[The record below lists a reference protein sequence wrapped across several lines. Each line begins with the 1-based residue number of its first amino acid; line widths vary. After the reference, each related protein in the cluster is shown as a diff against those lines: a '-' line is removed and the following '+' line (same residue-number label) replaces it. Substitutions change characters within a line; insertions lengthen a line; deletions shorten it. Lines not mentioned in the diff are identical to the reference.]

1 MRPGVQQAGRR
12 RENTGACCV
21 ANTAAPSRPSSG
33 LVSAPFEA
41 RAAPMSRALVTGL
54 LTTPTPR
61 AMDPGVARIAEAAE
75 AGARSVVGRH
85 SLLLGGVYDSTFRM
99 DSSSSWRGRGLS
111 WRGRRLCDDSC
122 TYISDGFCDDGGPGS
137 EYGLC
142 DVGTDCTDCTC
153 QPPERCLA
161 TCPCAP
167 SIWLLRSCPQS
178 LAARRKRIWPLR

>member
-142 DVGTDCTDCTC
+142 DVGKDCEDCAITAI
-153 QPPERCLA
+153 RTL
-161 TCPCAP
+161 TRD
-167 SIWLLRSCPQS
+167 L
-178 LAARRKRIWPLR
+178 PLRPIVFSSSDGAHWLRRRTSLCF